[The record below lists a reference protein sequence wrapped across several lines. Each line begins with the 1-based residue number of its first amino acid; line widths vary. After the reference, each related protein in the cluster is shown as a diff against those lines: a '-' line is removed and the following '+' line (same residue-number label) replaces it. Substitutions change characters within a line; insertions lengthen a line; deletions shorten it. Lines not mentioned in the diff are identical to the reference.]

1 MNFLFGVLI
10 VMIPLADGR
19 KEEPTEYVMGK
30 RENGLNVDILNLSH
44 L

>member
-1 MNFLFGVLI
+1 MDFLFGVL
-10 VMIPLADGR
+10 VVTIPLTAWR

-30 RENGLNVDILNLSH
+30 RENVLNVGILNLSH

>member
-10 VMIPLADGR
+10 VMILLVDGR
-19 KEEPTEYVMGK
+19 KEEFIEYVMGK
-30 RENGLNVDILNLSH
+30 RENGLNVDILNLSY